1 MQAEQIAQALGNAK
15 RVNGQWVASCP
26 VPSHGQGKGDRNPSL
41 SISDADTD
49 AMVLFKCHGGC
60 DQDSVFRAVKDMG
73 LLPELPPRPHPLDN
87 LKPFVPVVSALPPT
101 NPSNLEHEW
110 HYTDEDGVT
119 LFIKQRFKTNTE
131 KGKDYRL
138 VRVMPNGSR
147 VNRLG
152 DARIVCYN
160 LPAVIG
166 AVESGRAIYLCEGEK
181 ACDAL
186 IGLGVVATTS
196 HAGSGSWPTELT
208 QYFVNAN
215 VVVVPDNDQPGWK
228 YAKKVV
234 ECLLDAPVR
243 SIRVIDLN
251 LPFPG
256 DDAYEFVGMGY
267 GKMELAQLAK
277 EAQSLKS
284 VHEVFVP
291 EHILAL
297 TATEPVTPEPLEVAE
312 VGVESGND
320 ASLTDKPK
328 KTFKIESWDDI
339 QDQPVEWLIDGVLPK
354 KSFVALY
361 GPPASFKSFVAL
373 DMAYSVASGVEWMS
387 NPVNSPGAVLYI
399 CGEGH
404 GGMGARI
411 KACKIFKGSQGGE
424 PLFVIRHQ
432 INLRSNHDDFLALIE
447 GIDNLLTSHQLSLSL
462 VIIDTLARSF
472 GGGNENSSEDMSS
485 FITQCGRLMERYETS
500 LMLLH
505 HSGKDIS
512 KGLRGHSS
520 LLGAVDTE
528 LELVR
533 VDSMI
538 KSTEIA
544 GQGILTI
551 TKQKDGE
558 DNRKIGFEVVP
569 VVLKSSGIGLDDI
582 TSLAVQSSDS
592 VVRDRQ
598 EQAKSNRGSKAGKGK
613 NQRLEMQSLKI
624 AMNSKGYS
632 SSTPEGFKK
641 VVDVEHW
648 RQEFGL
654 MVREKDTS
662 DDTFNKAWV
671 RCKKNLQESGQVRV
685 RGNLVWMVRDEDQ
698 KEEF

>member
-26 VPSHGQGKGDRNPSL
+26 VPGHGQGKGDRNPSL

-60 DQDSVFRAVKDMG
+60 DQDAVFKAVKDMG

-87 LKPFVPVVSALPPT
+87 LKPFTPAVSTLPPT
-101 NPSNLEHEW
+101 NPNNLEHEW
-110 HYTDEDGVT
+110 HYTDEDGST

-138 VRVMPNGSR
+138 VRVMPDGSR

-152 DARIVCYN
+152 DARIVPYN
-160 LPAVIG
+160 LPAVIA

-196 HAGSGSWPTELT
+196 HAGSGSWPSELT
-208 QYFVNAN
+208 QYFINAN

-234 ECLLDAPVR
+234 ESLLDAPVR

-256 DDAYEFVGMGY
+256 DDAYEFVEMGY

-297 TATEPVTPEPLEVAE
+297 NATEPVVPESQEITDTSE
-312 VGVESGND
+312 SESGVNN
-320 ASLTDKPK
+320 DKPK

-339 QDQPVEWLIDGVLPK
+339 QDQPVEWLIEGVIPK

-361 GPPASFKSFVAL
+361 GPPASFKSFIAL
-373 DMAYSVASGVEWMS
+373 SMAYSVAAGVEWMS
-387 NPVNSPGAVLYI
+387 NPVKAPGAVLYI

-411 KACKIFKGSQGGE
+411 KACKIFNQSQGGE

-432 INLRSNHDDFLALIE
+432 INLRSNHEDFLALVE
-447 GIDNLLTSHQLSLSL
+447 AIDAMLISHELTLSL

-485 FITQCGRLMERYETS
+485 FITQCGRLMERYQTS
-500 LMLLH
+500 LMVLH

-533 VDSMI
+533 VDSVV
-538 KSTEIA
+538 KSSEIT

-569 VVLKSSGIGLDDI
+569 VVLKESEIGLEDV
-582 TSLAVQSSDS
+582 TSLAIQSSDS
-592 VVRDRQ
+592 VVRERQ
-598 EQAKSNRGSKAGKGK
+598 EQTKNGRGSKAGRGK

-624 AMNSKGYS
+624 AMNAKGYS

-641 VVDVEHW
+641 VVDLDHW
-648 RQEFGL
+648 RQEFEL
-654 MVREKDTS
+654 MVREKDTT
-662 DDTFNKAWV
+662 DDAFFKAWS

-685 RGNLVWMVRDEDQ
+685 RGNLVWFVREDDH